1 MVENNKNHEHTSEPM
16 HLDSKKFQTP
26 ALEGMNV
33 EVSSAEQKKKDEEMQ
48 KLRKKI
54 DNLKKFIQG
63 KYKFVEAMGIIPP
76 QAAEIFDEEN
86 DLNPEERKEKP
97 LHLLVVL
104 SDDKE
109 KEYNDVKM
117 AILKEIQKEK
127 LKVWLNL
134 FLERDLWEIALDS
147 KYQIIEAIGMALPL
161 FDKGI
166 LGALRVCQI
175 HKSMVLKK
183 FEKYV
188 YSYVIGGSLVRG
200 EIQKTSDVDVYIIID
215 DTDIKR
221 MSRLELK
228 DKLRGIINSYV
239 MRAGEMAG
247 VKNKLST
254 QVYLLTE
261 FWEGVKDANPIF
273 YTFLRDGVP
282 LYDRGG
288 FLPWKLLLKMGKIK
302 PSPESID
309 MFMGMGE
316 KTQEIAKRKMLDI
329 VIGDIYWGVITPSQG
344 MLMLYG
350 LPPTNPKET
359 VNEMKRIFVDEE
371 KMLEQKYAD
380 ILEEIVIKYYKGY
393 EHQKIKEVSGKEIDK
408 LLKNSKDY
416 LKRLKELREELEKR
430 MTEKTFQ
437 EIYENVFKLLKSL
450 FGKKAES
457 SLIKEYEKEI
467 VNRGKGNP
475 KFLHTL
481 NNLILMKKK
490 FKTKKPPSKY
500 DFEKLRKD
508 SVYLIQETIEYGQRK
523 ELGLLQKIKVVITY
537 NEKGKDKHADL
548 FLTKPAF
555 LASDEGKKIMKIE
568 KGKVKKSSSDE
579 MNQILTDY
587 KGNRVVLDS
596 ETMNALKK
604 ELGEFSVS
612 L

>member
-1 MVENNKNHEHTSEPM
+1 
-16 HLDSKKFQTP
+16 
-26 ALEGMNV
+26 
-33 EVSSAEQKKKDEEMQ
+33 
-48 KLRKKI
+48 
-54 DNLKKFIQG
+54 
-63 KYKFVEAMGIIPP
+63 
-76 QAAEIFDEEN
+76 
-86 DLNPEERKEKP
+86 
-97 LHLLVVL
+97 
-104 SDDKE
+104 
-109 KEYNDVKM
+109 
-117 AILKEIQKEK
+117 
-127 LKVWLNL
+127 
-134 FLERDLWEIALDS
+134 
-147 KYQIIEAIGMALPL
+147 
-161 FDKGI
+161 
-166 LGALRVCQI
+166 
-175 HKSMVLKK
+175 
-183 FEKYV
+183 
-188 YSYVIGGSLVRG
+188 
-200 EIQKTSDVDVYIIID
+200 
-215 DTDIKR
+215 
-221 MSRLELK
+221 
-228 DKLRGIINSYV
+228 
-239 MRAGEMAG
+239 
-247 VKNKLST
+247 
-254 QVYLLTE
+254 
-261 FWEGVKDANPIF
+261 
-273 YTFLRDGVP
+273 
-282 LYDRGG
+282 
-288 FLPWKLLLKMGKIK
+288 
-302 PSPESID
+302 
-309 MFMGMGE
+309 
-316 KTQEIAKRKMLDI
+316 MLDI

-393 EHQKIKEVSGKEIDK
+393 EHQKVKEVSGKEIDK

-523 ELGLLQKIKVVITY
+523 ELGLLQKTKVVVTY

-568 KGKVKKSSSDE
+568 KGKAKESSVDE
-579 MNQILTDY
+579 MSQILTDY